1 MWTMGDRLL
10 LDDGTVGFY
19 KYKDG
24 NLIRIAVLVGK
35 QKIVY
40 DMLVRPERV
49 IRTKKE
55 INPRMMQQLERGIYN
70 GTK

>member
-1 MWTMGDRLL
+1 MWTMGDKLL

-19 KYKDG
+19 KYTDG
-24 NLIRIAVLVGK
+24 DYISIAVLIGS

-40 DMLVRPERV
+40 DMLVSPERV

-55 INPRMMQQLERGIYN
+55 INPRMMQQLERGIER
-70 GTK
+70 

>member
-1 MWTMGDRLL
+1 MGDRLL

-49 IRTKKE
+49 IRTRRDILPK
-55 INPRMMQQLERGIYN
+55 NMMQLKRGIL
-70 GTK
+70 